1 LAETAQHIPPPLKTI
16 SLKDKAQQ
24 KVFFPNLDG
33 LRFICFLMVFLFHT
47 YKTIFQNLRDTNHIA
62 YSVTRFLFSN
72 GELGVNFFFVLSGF
86 LITFLLIKEKE
97 VSGAIHLRNFY
108 IRRILRIWPMFYLCI
123 FIGFVVVPALK
134 TISGQPSSEI
144 ARPLYYLLFAN
155 NFDYIHSWPAFPDA
169 LILIVLWSVAV
180 EEQFYLTWPVF
191 LKFLPKNFYPILFS
205 SVLLF
210 TLIFRSFHLSP
221 TDHNYAVLHFH
232 TFSVIGDMAIGG
244 LMAYFCSYKSGFL
257 NFITN
262 LKKGVII
269 LIYIIAACLILFRDS
284 LFELPVT
291 AVFERVFISVAFGLI
306 ILEQNYSKNSFFKF
320 SNLKSISK
328 LGLYTY
334 GLYCLHFFVI
344 SIVNG
349 AFSKFGLETSNVVSA
364 ITAALISLVGVTFIC
379 RLSYQYFEKPFL
391 KLKDRFAFITKG
403 EKS

>member
-1 LAETAQHIPPPLKTI
+1 LLETVPHTHPAAKTT
-16 SLKDKAQQ
+16 SLKDKAHQ

-47 YKTIFQNLRDTNHIA
+47 YKTIFQNLKDTNHTA
-62 YSVTRFLFSN
+62 YSITRFLFGN

-97 VSGAIHLRNFY
+97 VSGGIHLRNFY

-123 FIGFVVVPALK
+123 FIGFVVVPVLK
-134 TISGQPSSEI
+134 TLSGQPSNEI
-144 ARPLYYLLFAN
+144 ANPIYYLLFAN
-155 NFDYIHSWPAFPDA
+155 NFDYIHSWPSFPDA

-191 LKFLPKNFYPILFS
+191 LKFISKKFYPFLFS
-205 SVLLF
+205 LVLLF
-210 TLIFRSFHLSP
+210 TLIFRAFHLGS
-221 TDHNYAVLHFH
+221 TDHDYAVLHFH

-244 LMAYFCSYKSGFL
+244 LMAYFCSYKNHFL

-262 LKKGVII
+262 LKKGAII
-269 LIYIIAACLILFRDS
+269 LIYVVAVCLILFRTY
-284 LFELPVT
+284 LLELPVT
-291 AVFERVFISVAFGLI
+291 ALFERLFISVAFGLI

-320 SNLKSISK
+320 SNLKFISR

-344 SIVNG
+344 SLVNSG
-349 AFSKFGLETSNVVSA
+349 FSKIGFETSNIFGAVA
-364 ITAALISLVGVTFIC
+364 AALISLLGVTVIC

-403 EKS
+403 ERS